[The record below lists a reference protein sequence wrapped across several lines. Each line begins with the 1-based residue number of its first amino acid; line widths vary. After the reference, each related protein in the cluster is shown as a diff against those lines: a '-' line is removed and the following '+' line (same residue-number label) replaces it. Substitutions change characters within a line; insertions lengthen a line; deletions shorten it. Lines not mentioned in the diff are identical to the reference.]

1 MEKFKFLSSLS
12 VSLGIQKS
20 FSESKSDYNDV
31 VLFAKHYGTLFKKRK
46 GAFMKKVDKLE
57 ALACAVSNLFNR

>member
-1 MEKFKFLSSLS
+1 MEKFKLLSSLS

-20 FSESKSDYNDV
+20 FSESKSDYKDV